1 MWWEYCWTWQ
11 PWLIVWRKKSVCG
24 MSWIVDSSTDGTSS
38 WYDGGK
44 EIKPFHKQRKSWMIN
59 FFQTTGDFIWT
70 DSGTSSGSAFS
81 CDNDQL
87 RSKCSNVGPSF
98 LHVINLCAVV
108 AFYALIILKLVTS
121 HCTNPGTGDNLKS
134 ISKPLILL
142 IGAYFAFLLPLAFFE
157 SCFSSYTYESKYVRA
172 GIASW

>member
-1 MWWEYCWTWQ
+1 MYVAC
-11 PWLIVWRKKSVCG
+11 LG
-24 MSWIVDSSTDGTSS
+24 LWIAALMALLPDMMGVYRDSISIG
-38 WYDGGK
+38 
-44 EIKPFHKQRKSWMIN
+44 WMIN